1 MRLPAPPPRLVSA
14 GAAALLAL
22 QTATIGAPALAE
34 LGPAPAVECQKF
46 GTAECQVL
54 RTQSL
59 ENTKLKD
66 KQAKKIY
73 GSGLELAGRGA
84 DPETNTIDD
93 AVLAKAEDRF
103 TLVIEE
109 LAPSYTGGYSS
120 RGNVRVS
127 RGRLAEALEDYNKV
141 IELAP
146 LADDAWV
153 AYLNRGST
161 LLALDRPRE
170 ALDDLQVAKTLSKG
184 DSTGITYSLLGRAK
198 ANHALGRWADSAAD
212 YKEVVENSPMDVQ
225 PFWLRYS
232 LELFQ
237 VGERGQALGI
247 VRRLAAKFDIEP
259 ETQLAA
265 CSLLWADGSSVEREE
280 ALRRW
285 NYAPLT
291 TRRSMAQLD
300 VTAKQWPP
308 AAIAAAREFRAAA
321 PPVPPDTAEPSP
333 TLTPQV
339 VASASAPAPA
349 PRPAG
354 GAAGDEERA
363 TRLEEIR
370 QLKEQLSALQAK
382 ASADAVGAGVDG
394 SR

>member
-1 MRLPAPPPRLVSA
+1 MWLTAALQRTACTLALSTALFCTSTPGHAVLPAELMAPPQWVMTDN
-14 GAAALLAL
+14 G
-22 QTATIGAPALAE
+22 AE
-34 LGPAPAVECQKF
+34 LQRLTDAN
-46 GTAECQVL
+46 
-54 RTQSL
+54 S
-59 ENTKLKD
+59 KLTD
-66 KQAKKIY
+66 KAARRVFD
-73 GSGLELAGRGA
+73 SGLELANKGA
-84 DPETNTIDD
+84 DEESQTKND
-93 AVLAKAEDRF
+93 ATLRKAEERF
-103 TLVIEE
+103 ALLIDE
-109 LAPSYTGGYSS
+109 LSPNFYGAYTN
-120 RGNVRVS
+120 RANVRVA
-127 RGRLAEALEDYNKV
+127 RGNLAGAVQDYEAALR
-141 IELAP
+141 LAP
-146 LADDAWV
+146 LANDVWV
-153 AYLNRGST
+153 TYLNLGST
-161 LLALDRPRE
+161 LLAAERPSD
-170 ALDDLQVAKTLSKG
+170 ALPVMQLAVKLSKE
-184 DSTGITYSLLGRAK
+184 DRLALLGRGSVM
-198 ANHALGRWADSAAD
+198 HALGQWSAAVND
-212 YKEVVENSPMDVQ
+212 YGAALAKAPTDIQ

-232 LELFQ
+232 LELYQFS
-237 VGERGQALGI
+237 ERRPEALGV
-247 VRRLAAKFDIEP
+247 VRRVAAKFDIEP

-349 PRPAG
+349 PLPAV